1 MQEFKNS
8 DQFKSFMKHEAKR
21 LNISVSN
28 AYSTYISRTF
38 LQKINKYYS
47 SDIIIKGSS
56 AEIAYL
62 GRLVRAITD
71 VDIATF
77 NNFKVNKELIRAI
90 KDKNDL
96 FNYKLLRRIKKT
108 KTGIYKISLQGT
120 FGNINQHLGIDLQ
133 ENYSRL
139 IEPTTRIMPPIFE
152 GDDPFEINVPSFEE
166 YLAEKLC
173 IIVESKKINVLNT
186 RVKDFYD
193 IYELHGGKYDSDK
206 LTDYFGKMLKLRKK
220 IKIEKAD
227 TLNLNKDFIDDHQN
241 VWESTRKKYDFI
253 DREIDLEGAVYY
265 TRAVLREQL
274 QKNGQEMSDNIL
286 HQYNNKIY
294 KK

>member
-120 FGNINQHLGIDLQ
+120 YGNINQHLGIDLQ

-173 IIVESKKINVLNT
+173 IIVESKKMNVLNT

-193 IYELHGGKYDSDK
+193 IYELHGGKYDSEK

-227 TLNLNKDFIDDHQN
+227 TLNLNKDFIDDHQK

>member
-120 FGNINQHLGIDLQ
+120 YGNINQHLGIDLQ

-173 IIVESKKINVLNT
+173 IIVESKKMNVLNT

-193 IYELHGGKYDSDK
+193 IYELHGGKYNSDK

-227 TLNLNKDFIDDHQN
+227 TLNLNKDFIDDHQK